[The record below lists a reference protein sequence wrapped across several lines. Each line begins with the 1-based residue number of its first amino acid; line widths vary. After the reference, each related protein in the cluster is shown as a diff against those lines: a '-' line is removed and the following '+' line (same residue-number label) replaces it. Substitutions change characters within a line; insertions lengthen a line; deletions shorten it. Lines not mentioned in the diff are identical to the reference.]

1 MTGDMQARS
10 EWRTHWPLVLASAAG
25 FSLHTVSSYVIGLV
39 MEPLQAEFGWTRAQ
53 ISVVSV
59 IPAIIMVLLSPS
71 IGGVIDRYGSRRL
84 AIPSLVLTGVSLASI
99 SLTNGSLA
107 QWYLLWL
114 FYGLVSLGIKATIWT
129 AAISNAFSAARGL
142 ALGVVLCGTAV
153 SQIAAPP
160 LAQWL
165 TDEYGWRQ
173 AYLWLGLGW
182 SAPCVLL
189 AIFFLYDSRDRVR
202 LSMDRRQ
209 EEAKPGIV
217 LSGLTLRQAL
227 RNVALIRIGVS
238 TLITM
243 FIGTAILIHQVP
255 ILTSVGVSRGDA
267 AWLASL
273 SGAAAIG
280 GKLLTGWMAD
290 RWNAGLVGALTLL
303 MPVVA
308 YFMLI
313 QPQQLA
319 WWYVIAMMIIGYTT
333 GAKLQICA
341 YLTARY
347 AGMAHFGKIFGV
359 MTSLVGIGGGLGSVV
374 AGSIYDKFGTYGPLL
389 WAGVLTSLSCSA
401 LIFRLGSYPVWGK
414 PAPESHADLMA
425 DQSTLSGEKLA

>member
-1 MTGDMQARS
+1 MSADMQARA

-39 MEPLQAEFGWTRAQ
+39 MEPLQEEFGWTRAQ

-71 IGGVIDRYGSRRL
+71 IGGLVDRCGSRRL
-84 AIPSLVLTGVSLASI
+84 AIPSLVLTGLSLPLVSLA
-99 SLTNGSLA
+99 TGSLM

-114 FYGLVSLGIKATIWT
+114 IYGLVSLGIKATIWT
-129 AAISNAFSAARGL
+129 TAVSNAFSAARGL
-142 ALGVVLCGTAV
+142 ALGAVLCGTAI

-189 AIFFLYDSRDRVR
+189 AIFFLYDARDRVR
-202 LSMDRRQ
+202 LSMDPPPDATR
-209 EEAKPGIV
+209 AGSA
-217 LSGLTLRQAL
+217 LSGLTLREAL
-227 RNVALIRIGVS
+227 RSVPLLRIGAS

-255 ILTSVGVSRGDA
+255 ILTSVSVSRADA

-273 SGAAAIG
+273 AGAAAIA

-290 RWNAGLVGALTLL
+290 RWNAGLIGALTLL
-303 MPVVA
+303 APAIA
-308 YFMLI
+308 YFMLL
-313 QPQQLA
+313 QPQETA
-319 WWYVIAMMIIGYTT
+319 WWYVLAMMIVGYTT

-341 YLTARY
+341 FLTARY
-347 AGMAHFGKIFGV
+347 AGMAHFGKIFGI
-359 MTSLVGIGGGLGSVV
+359 MTSLVGIGGGLGSVA
-374 AGSIYDKFGTYGPLL
+374 AGSVFDHFGTYNPLL
-389 WAGVLTSLSCSA
+389 WVGVVTSLMCSA
-401 LIFRLGSYPVWGK
+401 LIFRLGPYPIWTR
-414 PAPESHADLMA
+414 SQTQADEPIP
-425 DQSTLSGEKLA
+425 G